1 MDEAMEKG
9 AMALFGEKYGNDVR
23 VIDIPGFSTELCG
36 GTHARRTG
44 DIGMFRIISESSVAA
59 GIRRI
64 EAQTGLGAVAGLHRQ
79 ENSLNEAAKLL
90 RAPPDQ
96 MPDAIQRVLDDRKR
110 LTSELDKLKRE
121 LARAQSGDLASQ
133 ARDVG
138 GIQVLAAEVSVDAK
152 TLRDEADRL
161 RDSLGSGVVVL
172 GSREGGAVKL
182 VVAVSKDLAG
192 TKVHAGNLI
201 REIASM
207 VGGGGGGRPDL
218 AQAGGKDPD
227 ALPGALDAVYGLV
240 GA

>member
-1 MDEAMEKG
+1 
-9 AMALFGEKYGNDVR
+9 MALFGEKYGNDVR
-23 VIDIPGFSTELCG
+23 VIDVPGFSTELCG

-44 DIGMFRIISESSVAA
+44 DIGLFRIISESSVAA

-64 EAQTGLGAVAGLHRQ
+64 EAQTGLGAVAGIQSQ
-79 ENSLNEAAKLL
+79 EASMFEAAKLL
-90 RAPPDQ
+90 RAPPEQ
-96 MPDAIQRVLDDRKR
+96 MPQAIQRVLDDRKR
-110 LTSELDKLKRE
+110 LATELDKLKRD
-121 LARAQSGDLASQ
+121 LAREQSGDLVSQ
-133 ARDVG
+133 VRDVD
-138 GIQVLAAEVSVDAK
+138 GIQVLAAEVCVDAK

-161 RDSLGSGVVVL
+161 RDTMGSGVVVL

-218 AQAGGKDPD
+218 AQAGGKNPD
-227 ALPGALDAVYGLV
+227 ALPAALDAVYRLV